1 MLCSARKLYELGP
14 PFYSYTSETR
24 RLAIKTSK
32 NARFERKTIEKEQKT
47 STLDTNP
54 TEDGAM
60 EVYPGDRGAQELG
73 ERCEN

>member
-1 MLCSARKLYELGP
+1 MNWAKGP
-14 PFYSYTSETR
+14 PLGEQSFVSPLRAQKTR
-24 RLAIKTSK
+24 FLAQRTLKK
-32 NARFERKTIEKEQKT
+32 DQKT